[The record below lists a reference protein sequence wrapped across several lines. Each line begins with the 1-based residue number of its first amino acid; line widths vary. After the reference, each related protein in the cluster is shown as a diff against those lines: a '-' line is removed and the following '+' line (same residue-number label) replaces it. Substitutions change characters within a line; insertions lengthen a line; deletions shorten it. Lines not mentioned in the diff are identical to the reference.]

1 MRSLKYVTI
10 AAMLISFFS
19 VGEVSAKKK
28 MLPKAYM
35 FGFSAAFTDSVVYF
49 TNVQTVDS
57 VWIDTKSKFL
67 LGRDNY
73 SYQLKNYFAQQKNMP
88 ARTCVVFF
96 GQKKKDVEKKL
107 IKLKNKYTVKAKTPF
122 DVRFLET
129 GEFKFKGIDMSI
141 EEVE

>member
-1 MRSLKYVTI
+1 
-10 AAMLISFFS
+10 
-19 VGEVSAKKK
+19 
-28 MLPKAYM
+28 
-35 FGFSAAFTDSVVYF
+35 
-49 TNVQTVDS
+49 
-57 VWIDTKSKFL
+57 
-67 LGRDNY
+67 
-73 SYQLKNYFAQQKNMP
+73 MP

-122 DVRFLET
+122 DVRFLES